1 MIIKN
6 LTKNFYINLFIIFSI
21 FIIDRITKIYVVSVN
36 GKNSYE
42 DLYSSKFLNIHLIW
56 NEGIAFGL
64 FSFHQNNLYNLLTL
78 IISIIV
84 IVILKMIINSYG
96 IKKYGLM
103 MIFGSSGIVMC
114 PYLPEVFVHFPP
126 PSHPDFVSLPGFEPS
141 LQDPGNIKNSDR
153 DFLSIS
159 HISSY
164 HHTLHTSIA
173 SH

>member
-6 LTKNFYINLFIIFSI
+6 LTKNFYINLFIIFLI
-21 FIIDRITKIYVVSVN
+21 FIIDRITKIYVIGVN

-42 DLYSSKFLNIHLIW
+42 DLYSSKFLNINLIW

-64 FSFHQNNLYNLLTL
+64 FSFNQNNLYNLLTL

-103 MIFGSSGIVMC
+103 MIFGGALGNLFDRIFYKAV
-114 PYLPEVFVHFPP
+114 
-126 PSHPDFVSLPGFEPS
+126 PDFIDFHIGEFHWFVFNVADIFITIGVIIMILFES
-141 LQDPGNIKNSDR
+141 ILNEQKKNEQ
-153 DFLSIS
+153 I
-159 HISSY
+159 
-164 HHTLHTSIA
+164 
-173 SH
+173 

>member
-21 FIIDRITKIYVVSVN
+21 FIIDRITKIYVIGVN
-36 GKNSYE
+36 SKNSYE
-42 DLYSSKFLNIHLIW
+42 DLYSSKFLNINLIW

-64 FSFHQNNLYNLLTL
+64 FSFNQNNLYNLLTL

-103 MIFGSSGIVMC
+103 MIFGGALGNLFDRIFYKAV
-114 PYLPEVFVHFPP
+114 
-126 PSHPDFVSLPGFEPS
+126 PDFIDFHIGEFHWFVFNVADIFITIGVIIMILFES
-141 LQDPGNIKNSDR
+141 IFNEQKKNE
-153 DFLSIS
+153 
-159 HISSY
+159 HI
-164 HHTLHTSIA
+164 
-173 SH
+173 

>member
-6 LTKNFYINLFIIFSI
+6 LTKNFYINLFIIFLI

-64 FSFHQNNLYNLLTL
+64 FSFNQNNLYNLLTL

-103 MIFGSSGIVMC
+103 MIFGGALGNLFDRIFYKAV
-114 PYLPEVFVHFPP
+114 
-126 PSHPDFVSLPGFEPS
+126 PDFIDFHVREFHWFTFNVADILITVGIITYM
-141 LQDPGNIKNSDR
+141 IKDI
-153 DFLSIS
+153 FFKEGK
-159 HISSY
+159 
-164 HHTLHTSIA
+164 
-173 SH
+173 

>member
-21 FIIDRITKIYVVSVN
+21 FIIDRITKIYVIGVN

-42 DLYSSKFLNIHLIW
+42 DLYSSKFLNINLIW

-64 FSFHQNNLYNLLTL
+64 FSFSQNNLYNLLTL
-78 IISIIV
+78 IISIII

-103 MIFGSSGIVMC
+103 MIFGGALGNLFDRIFYKAV
-114 PYLPEVFVHFPP
+114 
-126 PSHPDFVSLPGFEPS
+126 PDFIDFHIGEFHWFVFNVADIFITIGVIIMILLELIFNEKK
-141 LQDPGNIKNSDR
+141 KNE
-153 DFLSIS
+153 
-159 HISSY
+159 HI
-164 HHTLHTSIA
+164 
-173 SH
+173 

>member
-21 FIIDRITKIYVVSVN
+21 FIIDRITKIYVIGVN

-42 DLYSSKFLNIHLIW
+42 DLYSSKFLNINLIW

-64 FSFHQNNLYNLLTL
+64 FSFSQNNLYNLLTL
-78 IISIIV
+78 IISIII

-103 MIFGSSGIVMC
+103 MIFGGALGNLFDRIFYKAV
-114 PYLPEVFVHFPP
+114 
-126 PSHPDFVSLPGFEPS
+126 PDFIDFHIGEFQWFVFNVADIFITIGVIIMILYE
-141 LQDPGNIKNSDR
+141 LILNNQKNE
-153 DFLSIS
+153 
-159 HISSY
+159 HI
-164 HHTLHTSIA
+164 
-173 SH
+173 

>member
-6 LTKNFYINLFIIFSI
+6 LTKNFYTNLFIIFLI
-21 FIIDRITKIYVVSVN
+21 FIIDRITKIYVIGVN

-42 DLYSSKFLNIHLIW
+42 DLYSSKFLNINLIW

-64 FSFHQNNLYNLLTL
+64 FSFNQNNLYNLLTL

-103 MIFGSSGIVMC
+103 MIFGGALGNLFDRIFYKAV
-114 PYLPEVFVHFPP
+114 
-126 PSHPDFVSLPGFEPS
+126 PDFIDFHIGEFHWFVFNVADIFITIGVIIMILFES
-141 LQDPGNIKNSDR
+141 IFNEQKKNE
-153 DFLSIS
+153 
-159 HISSY
+159 HI
-164 HHTLHTSIA
+164 
-173 SH
+173 

>member
-21 FIIDRITKIYVVSVN
+21 FIIDRITKIYVVNVN

-42 DLYSSKFLNIHLIW
+42 DLYSSKFLNINLIW

-64 FSFHQNNLYNLLTL
+64 FSFSQNNLYNLLTL
-78 IISIIV
+78 IISIII

-103 MIFGSSGIVMC
+103 MIFGGALGNLFDRIFYKAV
-114 PYLPEVFVHFPP
+114 
-126 PSHPDFVSLPGFEPS
+126 PDFIDFHIGEFHWFVFNVADIFITIGVIIMILFETI
-141 LQDPGNIKNSDR
+141 LNEQKKNE
-153 DFLSIS
+153 
-159 HISSY
+159 HI
-164 HHTLHTSIA
+164 
-173 SH
+173 

>member
-6 LTKNFYINLFIIFSI
+6 LTKNFYINLFIIFLI

-42 DLYSSKFLNIHLIW
+42 DLYSSKFLNINLIW

-64 FSFHQNNLYNLLTL
+64 FSFSQNNLYNLLTL

-103 MIFGSSGIVMC
+103 MIFGGALGNLFDRIFYKAV
-114 PYLPEVFVHFPP
+114 
-126 PSHPDFVSLPGFEPS
+126 PDFIDFHIGEFHWFVFNVADIFITIGVIIMILFE
-141 LQDPGNIKNSDR
+141 
-153 DFLSIS
+153 SIFNEQKKDE
-159 HISSY
+159 HI
-164 HHTLHTSIA
+164 
-173 SH
+173 